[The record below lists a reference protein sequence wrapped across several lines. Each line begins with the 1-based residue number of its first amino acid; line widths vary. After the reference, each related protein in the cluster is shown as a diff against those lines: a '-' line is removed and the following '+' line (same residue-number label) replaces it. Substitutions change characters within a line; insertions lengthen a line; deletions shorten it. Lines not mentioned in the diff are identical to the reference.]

1 MAKTVAVIG
10 ATGTIGQAVARRVGE
25 YHKVIPVS
33 RHSAVTVDMTDEQ
46 SIRRFY
52 EDNGPFDAVAVCAGY
67 APFDHVTS
75 LKLDD
80 FSAAASGK
88 LLGQIRLVLNGMSHV
103 NDGGSF
109 TLISGILA
117 QCPVAGSAT
126 ASAANGGIESF
137 TVAASTELPRGQR
150 INTISPTVLQES
162 SQSHSLFRGFKQ
174 VPASDVADAYLRSID
189 GVETGKI
196 FRVWG

>member
-88 LLGQIRLVLNGMSHV
+88 LLGQIASY
-103 NDGGSF
+103 S
-109 TLISGILA
+109 
-117 QCPVAGSAT
+117 T
-126 ASAANGGIESF
+126 A
-137 TVAASTELPRGQR
+137 
-150 INTISPTVLQES
+150 
-162 SQSHSLFRGFKQ
+162 
-174 VPASDVADAYLRSID
+174 
-189 GVETGKI
+189 
-196 FRVWG
+196 